1 MTGTKRR
8 VPRALAVALAMGSL
22 AQLANAGEWLT
33 FGHDPQRSGWN
44 ETETTLTPSNVGRL
58 KLLWNTQLPTQPQ
71 DVALSTLTSP
81 LVAEGIETAQGRKD
95 LVFIGG
101 YGHPP
106 NIDDTIFAIDA
117 ASGRIFWQKTYP
129 NPGKPQRPA
138 TSNCANTEQA
148 TPVIDKKAGVIYFTM
163 SDGKLRGLSLASG
176 EERLAPMPFVA
187 PYSRNWS
194 LNLVGNVVY
203 TAAGRGCGGD
213 AEQFIEPGSVSAMDV
228 RDPAHPQLSRF
239 LTGRGRPAGPWGR
252 GGPVAGPNGLYIQ
265 TADGNH
271 DPAAGIYG
279 NAVIAVAPKAYGIA
293 DSFTPANWK
302 LLNAK
307 DLDLGSG
314 SPMIFPF
321 KDRTLLATSSKE
333 GVVYVL
339 DAKNLGG
346 GAPDHAKPLYQS
358 PRLGNDEESYWGRG
372 VWGEISTYQSSSGE
386 RYLYV
391 PMWGPP
397 GKDGFQFPRN
407 AGPAPHGSIMALQVV
422 ESGQGISLT
431 PQWISRD
438 LAVPDNV
445 AVANGM
451 VFAVQTGEQ
460 TAQHFTNPE
469 GHGQAR
475 AGEQSETVATLSK
488 FRSTPLN
495 PMVLYAFDAVT
506 GKELYSSG
514 KQLKDWVHFS
524 QPVVALGKVFLVSH
538 DAHLYAFGL
547 KP

>member
-1 MTGTKRR
+1 MRHKTMLWTLAA
-8 VPRALAVALAMGSL
+8 ALLLPAAGW
-22 AQLANAGEWLT
+22 AQAPSEWLT

-44 ETETTLTPSNVGRL
+44 SAEATLSPANVGRL
-58 KLLWNTQLPTQPQ
+58 KLLWSTQLPTVPK

-81 LVAEGIETAQGRKD
+81 LVVEGVQTAQGPKT
-95 LVFIGG
+95 LVFTVG
-101 YGHPP
+101 
-106 NIDDTIFAIDA
+106 IDDTIFAIDA
-117 ASGRIFWQKTYP
+117 GSGKIVWQKNFP

-148 TPVIDKKAGVIYFTM
+148 TPVIDKEAGTVYFTM
-163 SDGKLRGLSLASG
+163 SDGKLRGLSLADG
-176 EERLAPMPFVA
+176 AERLAAMPFVA
-187 PYSRNWS
+187 PFSRNWS
-194 LNLVGNVVY
+194 LNLIHGVVY

-213 AEQFIEPGSVSAMDV
+213 AGQPIEPGSVSAMDIA
-228 RDPAHPQLSRF
+228 DPTHPQLSRF
-239 LTGRGRPAGPWGR
+239 YTGRGRPAGPWGR
-252 GGPVAGPNGLYIQ
+252 GGPVAGPGGVYVQ

-271 DPAAGIYG
+271 DPAGGIYG

-314 SPMIFPF
+314 SPVIFSF

-333 GVVYVL
+333 GVIYLL

-346 GAPDHAKPLYQS
+346 GLTADHAKPLYQS
-358 PRLGNDEESYWGRG
+358 PRMGNDEELYYGRG
-372 VWGEISTYQSSSGE
+372 VWGGISTYQTAQGE
-386 RYLYV
+386 RFLYV

-397 GKDGFQFPRN
+397 GKDSGSFPKSY
-407 AGPAPHGSIMALQVV
+407 GSAPHGSIMALQVT
-422 ESGQGISLT
+422 ENEKGLFLS

-445 AVANGM
+445 AVANGV

-460 TAQHFTNPE
+460 TFQHSQNPE

-475 AGEQSETVATLSK
+475 NGEAAETIDGLAK
-488 FRSTPLN
+488 FRSTPVAG
-495 PMVLYAFDAVT
+495 MVLVGLDAVS

-514 KQLKDWVHFS
+514 KLLTNWVHFN
-524 QPVVALGKVFLVSH
+524 QPTVAQGKVFLVSH
-538 DAHLYAFGL
+538 DAHVYAFGL
-547 KP
+547 K